1 MILLKPL
8 IIVWLYSLTLK
19 EFYLVKSVKL
29 AIVLLCNGHSF
40 TGTVFFRAENRMERN
55 SKKDRTFQHT
65 NRRQKEH
72 NPKTDDTETD
82 GVLKRKA
89 SNKI

>member
-1 MILLKPL
+1 MILLKSL

-19 EFYLVKSVKL
+19 KFYLVKSVNL
-29 AIVLLCNGHSF
+29 AIVFLCNGHSF
-40 TGTVFFRAENRMERN
+40 TGTVFLTSENRMERN
-55 SKKDRTFQHT
+55 PKKARTFQHPK
-65 NRRQKEH
+65 RRQKEH